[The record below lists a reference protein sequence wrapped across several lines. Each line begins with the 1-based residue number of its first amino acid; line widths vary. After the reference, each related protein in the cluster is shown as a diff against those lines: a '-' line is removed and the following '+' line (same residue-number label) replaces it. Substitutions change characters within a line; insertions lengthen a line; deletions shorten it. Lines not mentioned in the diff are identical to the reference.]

1 MIGYVEAP
9 RAWWLTH
16 GMARAA
22 GVNLPGAVVDGFVT
36 RRELAELVHRCQTC
50 GCSAQCTQWL
60 GSARWPAALPGYC
73 PNKAELESLV
83 PRPAG

>member
-22 GVNLPGAVVDGFVT
+22 GVNLPGAVVEGWLTRKELARLVT
-36 RRELAELVHRCQTC
+36 RCQGC
-50 GCSAQCTQWL
+50 GCSALCTSWL

-73 PNKAELESLV
+73 ANKAEIEALA
-83 PRPAG
+83 PGDRG